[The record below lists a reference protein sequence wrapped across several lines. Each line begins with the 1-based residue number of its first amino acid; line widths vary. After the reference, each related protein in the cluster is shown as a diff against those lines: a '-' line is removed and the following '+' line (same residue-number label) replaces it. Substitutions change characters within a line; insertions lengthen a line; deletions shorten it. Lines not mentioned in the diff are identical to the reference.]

1 MQRNTPKEAHALQRA
16 IAFGDIPKVSFL
28 LEAGYDPN
36 KQGEFYGDPLSAA
49 VYHCHKHPRVVQAL
63 PEKGASPNSSGGE
76 RHGPPLVTT
85 AEAGNLNV
93 IQMLLDAGANV
104 HCHGGRYNT
113 ALQAVMTAS
122 DHRNKHGIIKLL
134 LNYGANACITSG
146 QFYSALSSGFTLL
159 PRDDCIISQLLDYTL
174 SQKPRKDLL
183 DHTIRAAACLR
194 DLASVQI
201 LLSAGAGP
209 NAVAEA
215 VESANIDLVRFLVV
229 RGADINIDE
238 DCYGTRLAIAS
249 YYRLTEI
256 FECSPEHGA
265 DVNLVSE
272 RYGTPL
278 QAAAFA
284 GNTELVKRL
293 FDRGADLNISCGH
306 WGSPLIAA
314 ANAGFKEIIM
324 LLLHS
329 GADIN
334 KKGGDPGTELRA
346 ACEMGDLRSSQT
358 TYQLWS

>member
-63 PEKGASPNSSGGE
+63 LEKGASPNSSGGE

-85 AEAGNLNV
+85 AEAGNLNA

-183 DHTIRAAACLR
+183 DHTIRAAACLG

-215 VESANIDLVRFLVV
+215 VESANIDLVRFLVK
-229 RGADINIDE
+229 
-238 DCYGTRLAIAS
+238 
-249 YYRLTEI
+249 I
-256 FECSPEHGA
+256 FECLPEHGA

-314 ANAGFKEIIM
+314 ANAGLKEIIM

-334 KKGGDPGTELRA
+334 KKGGDPGTALRA
-346 ACEMGDLRSSQT
+346 ACEVGDLRSSQT